1 MAKKSSGNFLP
12 ISQSFITQLIFGSF
26 LAFVFFLSSERLGLS
41 LFLGVLGG
49 LTLGLFTTTTRGG
62 PHPETVASSDGV
74 DAGLKYWLFFLLSFL
89 LLGYQ
94 PPISILLGGIAG
106 LSGGF
111 IFAWW
116 GSKEPIVTKVPSQ
129 IQQEAETSDDE
140 LASPVQR
147 ANSPRTRRV
156 ARRYRRRSGI
166 NVKFWE
172 K

>member
-12 ISQSFITQLIFGSF
+12 LSQSFITQLVFGTF
-26 LAFVFFLSSERLGLS
+26 LAFIFFLSSGRIDLS
-41 LFLGVLGG
+41 VFLGVLGG
-49 LTLGLFTTTTRGG
+49 LALGLFTTSTRSG

-89 LLGYQ
+89 LLGYE

-116 GSKEPIVTKVPSQ
+116 GSKEPTVTKVSGQIQRDIESQYDEQLPSQ
-129 IQQEAETSDDE
+129 RI
-140 LASPVQR
+140 
-147 ANSPRTRRV
+147 NSQRTRR
-156 ARRYRRRSGI
+156 ATRRYRRRSGI
-166 NVKFWE
+166 NIKFWE